1 MEHSSVSK
9 GGVDKYNRGGTL
21 QRSRSLSR
29 FTTSRHHVEGSSIR
43 YAGAA
48 ISEISVDDLV
58 EEFFRARVESDEESE
73 PSYTK
78 NRCRSSVA
86 SYLRETES
94 SRQSGRFVSRPHD
107 RLAAPPKG
115 MSKSIF
121 RRRCRG
127 LRRLSARWSDSSDLI
142 DGLLVEANVI
152 GDHHKHQSVEVHW
165 PIPLPNFASPLLPN
179 YFSTYC
185 DPSIRCFTSIAMNPS
200 IDFRQLLNRI
210 CDAASFYLA
219 KPRSSVKDLCKAAD
233 QLSAKLKDVDQAMGE
248 PKGNGKTATEEAL
261 QWKCEAEAFVS
272 TEVAVIQED
281 YRAMRCLI
289 GWSWNCISI
298 NQRVTKKLEEVKELI
313 NRVDVSSVATTRSPP
328 PAVEL
333 PISNNVVGMQSDL
346 IQIVKWK
353 DYGN

>member
-1 MEHSSVSK
+1 
-9 GGVDKYNRGGTL
+9 
-21 QRSRSLSR
+21 
-29 FTTSRHHVEGSSIR
+29 
-43 YAGAA
+43 
-48 ISEISVDDLV
+48 
-58 EEFFRARVESDEESE
+58 
-73 PSYTK
+73 
-78 NRCRSSVA
+78 
-86 SYLRETES
+86 
-94 SRQSGRFVSRPHD
+94 
-107 RLAAPPKG
+107 
-115 MSKSIF
+115 
-121 RRRCRG
+121 
-127 LRRLSARWSDSSDLI
+127 
-142 DGLLVEANVI
+142 
-152 GDHHKHQSVEVHW
+152 
-165 PIPLPNFASPLLPN
+165 
-179 YFSTYC
+179 
-185 DPSIRCFTSIAMNPS
+185 MNPS